1 MSRNFRRLSRPLPVR
16 YISHYLL
23 CRRAGHGRV
32 KSLVTAWRIALL
44 TGIALALSGCAW
56 LQPPPP
62 EVIVI
67 RPPAALVQVPPCPP
81 VPDPETAT
89 QADVA
94 LWSAEL
100 WFCAEERGAR
110 LREIARWSG
119 RSAARS
125 TATIEE

>member
-1 MSRNFRRLSRPLPVR
+1 MSSR
-16 YISHYLL
+16 
-23 CRRAGHGRV
+23 A
-32 KSLVTAWRIALL
+32 ALL
-44 TGIALALSGCAW
+44 AAALLLSGCEM
-56 LQPPPP
+56 LRPPP

-67 RPPAALVQVPPCPP
+67 RPPDALMRVPPCPAI
-81 VPDPETAT
+81 PDPDTAT

-119 RSAARS
+119 VDVDDASQ
-125 TATIEE
+125 

>member
-1 MSRNFRRLSRPLPVR
+1 MSSFRRLSRPFPVR
-16 YISHYLL
+16 YLSHYRL
-23 CRRAGHGRV
+23 CRRVGHGRA
-32 KSLVTAWRIALL
+32 KSLAIAWRIALL
-44 TGIALALSGCAW
+44 TGIVLLLTGCE
-56 LQPPPP
+56 LLRPPP

-67 RPPAALVQVPPCPP
+67 RPPDALVQVPPCPP

-119 RSAARS
+119 
-125 TATIEE
+125 TIIEE